1 MNFLRL
7 TPILLLLVSLG
18 TDLWAASP
26 GDYRRRS
33 PGTWR
38 QQHDEKNYLFPG
50 TGIFGKNRD
59 PIEFEQA
66 KEWFLLGESEEKKGD
81 LKKQKDKHEYKLN
94 SEEVSDYNEGDIKN
108 SWLYSPEDE

>member
-1 MNFLRL
+1 MNLLRL
-7 TPILLLLVSLG
+7 APILLLLVSLG

-50 TGIFGKNRD
+50 TGIFVKNRN

-66 KEWFLLGESEEKKGD
+66 KEWFLQGEAEEIKGMPLGSMT
-81 LKKQKDKHEYKLN
+81 N
-94 SEEVSDYNEGDIKN
+94 SQNAEPMPV
-108 SWLYSPEDE
+108 